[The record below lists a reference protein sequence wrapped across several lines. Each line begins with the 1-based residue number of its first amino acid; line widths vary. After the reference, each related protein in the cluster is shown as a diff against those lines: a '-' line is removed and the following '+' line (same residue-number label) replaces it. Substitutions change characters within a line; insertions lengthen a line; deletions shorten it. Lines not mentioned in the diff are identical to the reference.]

1 MKIWSHWYTVFYT
14 EQVTSSPTTV
24 LEEMTIDNGQL
35 RRENDV
41 LKADHDI
48 TQPKTKQKDEIGQ
61 LTTLLDKM
69 AVTNENQIQQIKSL
83 KDENKQLRSEVHMIK
98 SENAQLK
105 NENDDLKVS

>member
-1 MKIWSHWYTVFYT
+1 M
-14 EQVTSSPTTV
+14 TSSPTTV

-41 LKADHDI
+41 LKADI

-98 SENAQLK
+98 SENIQLK